1 MLSDHKV
8 SNTLITG
15 GEDGQM
21 LEAAI
26 SVLSRS
32 KDAWLLKEAI
42 PIDIEGR
49 ETVRGLLREG

>member
-1 MLSDHKV
+1 
-8 SNTLITG
+8 
-15 GEDGQM
+15 M